1 MGSCSSFIYLNYNT
15 TRSKKQVALFIS
27 YDSPKITE
35 GKLIIKQN
43 YPNRYNKTLKGVC
56 IPDTLFL
63 YLNPAGNL
71 RPTVCVLRSSYLC
84 ATWQNLRLSRNIVN
98 HDSP

>member
-1 MGSCSSFIYLNYNT
+1 MGSCSSFIYIKNNT

-71 RPTVCVLRSSYLC
+71 CPTVCVLHASYVAKFKAIAEHC
-84 ATWQNLRLSRNIVN
+84 KPR
-98 HDSP
+98 

>member
-1 MGSCSSFIYLNYNT
+1 MGNCSSFIYINYNT

-71 RPTVCVLRSSYLC
+71 RSTVCVLRASYVSYVAKFKAIAEHC
-84 ATWQNLRLSRNIVN
+84 KPR
-98 HDSP
+98 

>member
-1 MGSCSSFIYLNYNT
+1 MGSCSSFIYINYNT

-27 YDSPKITE
+27 YDSPKITK

-63 YLNPAGNL
+63 YLKSGGKFA
-71 RPTVCVLRSSYLC
+71 SYRLC
-84 ATWQNLRLSRNIVN
+84 PTWQNLRLPWNIVN

>member
-1 MGSCSSFIYLNYNT
+1 MGSCSSFIYINYNT

-63 YLNPAGNL
+63 YLNPAENL
-71 RPTVCVLRSSYLC
+71 RPTVCVLRASYV
-84 ATWQNLRLSRNIVN
+84 AKFKAIAEHYKPR
-98 HDSP
+98 

>member
-1 MGSCSSFIYLNYNT
+1 MGNCSSFIYINYNT

-56 IPDTLFL
+56 IPDPLFL

-71 RPTVCVLRSSYLC
+71 RPTVCVLRGK
-84 ATWQNLRLSRNIVN
+84 I
-98 HDSP
+98 

>member
-1 MGSCSSFIYLNYNT
+1 MGSCSSFIYINYNT

-71 RPTVCVLRSSYLC
+71 RPTVCVLRASYL
-84 ATWQNLRLSRNIVN
+84 LSYVAKFKAIAEHCKPR
-98 HDSP
+98 

>member
-1 MGSCSSFIYLNYNT
+1 MGSCSSFIYINYNT

-71 RPTVCVLRSSYLC
+71 RPTVCVLRASYV
-84 ATWQNLRLSRNIVN
+84 AKFKAIAEHYKPR
-98 HDSP
+98 

>member
-1 MGSCSSFIYLNYNT
+1 MGNCSSFIYINYKT
-15 TRSKKQVALFIS
+15 KKKKKQVALFIS
-27 YDSPKITE
+27 YDSPKITK

-63 YLNPAGNL
+63 YLNPVGNL
-71 RPTVCVLRSSYLC
+71 RPTVFVSYVRPTCVLRGK
-84 ATWQNLRLSRNIVN
+84 I
-98 HDSP
+98 

>member
-1 MGSCSSFIYLNYNT
+1 VGSCSSFIYINYNT

-71 RPTVCVLRSSYLC
+71 RPTVCVLRASYVAKFKAIAEHC
-84 ATWQNLRLSRNIVN
+84 KPR
-98 HDSP
+98 

>member
-1 MGSCSSFIYLNYNT
+1 MGNCSSFIYLNYNT

-71 RPTVCVLRSSYLC
+71 RPTVCVLRASYVAKFKAIAEHC
-84 ATWQNLRLSRNIVN
+84 KPR
-98 HDSP
+98 

>member
-1 MGSCSSFIYLNYNT
+1 MGNCSSFIYINYNT

-27 YDSPKITE
+27 YESPKITE

-71 RPTVCVLRSSYLC
+71 RPTVCVLRASYVAKFKAIAEHC
-84 ATWQNLRLSRNIVN
+84 KPR
-98 HDSP
+98 

>member
-63 YLNPAGNL
+63 YLNPAENL
-71 RPTVCVLRSSYLC
+71 RPTVCVLRASYVAKFKAIAEHC
-84 ATWQNLRLSRNIVN
+84 KPR
-98 HDSP
+98 

>member
-1 MGSCSSFIYLNYNT
+1 MDSCSSFIYINYNT

-71 RPTVCVLRSSYLC
+71 RPTVCVLLVSYVAKFKAIAEHC
-84 ATWQNLRLSRNIVN
+84 KPR
-98 HDSP
+98 